1 MELDMQKTLSGPNR
15 GCLIVVRGDW
25 KN

>member
-1 MELDMQKTLSGPNR
+1 MDLDMQKTLSGPNR